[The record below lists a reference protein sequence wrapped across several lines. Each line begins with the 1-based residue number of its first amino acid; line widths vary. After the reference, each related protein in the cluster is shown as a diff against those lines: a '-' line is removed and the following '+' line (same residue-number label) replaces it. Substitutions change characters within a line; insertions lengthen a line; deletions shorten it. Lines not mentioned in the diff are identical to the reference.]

1 MVDIILPEISCS
13 TAKEFLQA
21 LSPLCQYF
29 ENELLNSP
37 WLFRGQAKDWP
48 LIPSLF
54 RKDPPAIE
62 LLKSFTNRDIDDIS
76 NLLLV
81 ERDLIVEFFEI
92 ADKRG
97 LVIPDDSQE
106 LRNFLEMVKKLDDHV
121 RNGDWKGR
129 IKDKA
134 LSLVALA
141 QHYGVPTR
149 LLDWTRQAYFA
160 AFFAAE
166 GASKLIDDNDV
177 DPGDRLV
184 VWAFYF
190 PDLGKQ
196 DEDAKKYDPINI
208 VTAPKATNTNLKA
221 QQGVFSLL
229 NSIYLRDFSD
239 EKYTGYLLGELVG
252 SIPEIQ
258 YFNDSKGVFPSLD
271 GFLEKLA
278 RVGDAW
284 PLFPSQREHL
294 IELIYNI
301 KLRKFT
307 LPISESLPLLYSLS
321 KHDVMPSTIYPGYHS
336 VVSDMKIY
344 KPWK

>member
-1 MVDIILPEISCS
+1 MVDIVLPEVQCS
-13 TAKEFLQA
+13 TAKEFLHT
-21 LSPLCQYF
+21 LSPIGHHF

-54 RKDPPAIE
+54 RKDSSAKKLI
-62 LLKSFTNRDIDDIS
+62 KSFTNRDIDDIS
-76 NLLLV
+76 NLFLV

-92 ADKRG
+92 ADNRG
-97 LVIPDDSQE
+97 LIIPDDSQE
-106 LRNFLEMVKKLDDHV
+106 LRNFIETVKKLDDHV

-134 LSLVALA
+134 LSLMALA

-166 GASKLIDDNDV
+166 GASNLIEIDLIESNN
-177 DPGDRLV
+177 RLV

-196 DEDAKKYDPINI
+196 EEDDKKYDPIRF

-221 QQGVFSLL
+221 QQGIFTLL
-229 NSIYLRDFSD
+229 NSIYLRDFSS
-239 EKYTGYLLGELVG
+239 EKFTGYALSDLV
-252 SIPEIQ
+252 SSMSEIQ
-258 YFNDSKGVFPSLD
+258 YFNDSKGVYPSLD
-271 GFLEKLA
+271 EFLSRLVRDEKTMPLLA
-278 RVGDAW
+278 KE
-284 PLFPSQREHL
+284 RERI
-294 IELIYNI
+294 IESVCNI
-301 KLRKFT
+301 KLQKFT
-307 LPISESLPLLYSLS
+307 LPISESQSLLYSLS
-321 KHDVMPSTIYPGYHS
+321 KHDVTPSIIYPGYQS
-336 VVSDMKIY
+336 VVSDMKIH
-344 KPWK
+344 KMWK

>member
-1 MVDIILPEISCS
+1 MVDIVLPEIQCS

-21 LSPLCQYF
+21 LSPIGQHF
-29 ENELLNSP
+29 ENELLNSS

-54 RKDPPAIE
+54 RKDSSAKE
-62 LLKSFTNRDIDDIS
+62 LLKSFTKRDIDDVS
-76 NLLLV
+76 NLFLV

-97 LVIPDDSQE
+97 LIIPDDSQE
-106 LRNFLEMVKKLDDHV
+106 LRNFLETVKKLDDHV

-129 IKDKA
+129 VKDKA
-134 LSLVALA
+134 LSLMALA

-166 GASKLIDDNDV
+166 EASKLIEDGVFEPNN
-177 DPGDRLV
+177 RLV

-190 PDLGKQ
+190 PNLGKQ
-196 DEDAKKYDPINI
+196 EDDDKKYAPINI

-221 QQGVFSLL
+221 QQGVFTLL
-229 NSIYLRDFSD
+229 NSIYLRDFSS
-239 EKYTGYLLGELVG
+239 EKFTGYALSDLAF
-252 SIPEIQ
+252 SISEIQ
-258 YFNDSKGVFPSLD
+258 YFNDSKGVYPPLD
-271 GFLEKLA
+271 EFVRRLAQDEKILPLLA
-278 RVGDAW
+278 KE
-284 PLFPSQREHL
+284 REQI
-294 IELIYNI
+294 IESVCNI

-307 LPISESLPLLYSLS
+307 LPISESQSLLYSLS
-321 KHDVMPSTIYPGYHS
+321 KHDVTPSTIYPGYQS

-344 KPWK
+344 KLWK